1 MSKRNQ
7 LNGVAKGL
15 LGSFMSR
22 NNDIDGYWGI
32 GKLHKHSI
40 RHGQVIVELDLIEQS
55 INPEDS
61 HLRDSAR
68 AYLQK
73 LLFMVSK
80 VNLSSASIQSAKI
93 FLHFNRSEI
102 TRSQVPQTT
111 HGSPYSCEVQII
123 TINGKKFQAVDFGWC
138 DPHDPSRERKS
149 TRVGPS
155 DEKKVLFFSKFF
167 R

>member
-15 LGSFMSR
+15 LGSFMNR

-32 GKLHKHSI
+32 GKLHKHSVK
-40 RHGQVIVELDLIEQS
+40 HGKVIVELDLIEQS
-55 INPEDS
+55 IKPEDS
-61 HLRDSAR
+61 DLNELVA
-68 AYLQK
+68 AYRHRLF
-73 LLFMVSK
+73 FMVSK
-80 VNLSSASIQSAKI
+80 VHLSKTIIQSATI

-111 HGSPYSCEVQII
+111 HGSPYSCEVRII
-123 TINGKKFQAVDFGWC
+123 TTNGKKFQAIGFGWC
-138 DPHDPSRERKS
+138 DPHDPSRESKS

-155 DEKKVLFFSKFF
+155 DEKKGSFFSKFF